1 MSARAYSDTTV
12 ALLAGPVL
20 ALLNQGLMYM
30 VNMWACGHNAP
41 SVMHIVPLVCVC
53 LSSVAAIVAYRRWT
67 AVGRGTDDEQNTVD
81 STLRFLALMALA
93 ISVFSSM
100 VILAQW
106 ASAIV
111 FHPCAR
117 V

>member
-12 ALLAGPVL
+12 ALLAGPVF
-20 ALLNQGLMYM
+20 ALVNQGLMYA
-30 VNMWACGHNAP
+30 VNMWACGHNVP

-53 LSSVAAIVAYRRWT
+53 LSIGAALLAFRRWNG
-67 AVGRGTDDEQNTVD
+67 VGRGTEDEANTVD
-81 STLRFLALMALA
+81 SNLRFIALLALA
-93 ISVFSSM
+93 ISIFSSM

-106 ASAIV
+106 ASAVV

>member
-20 ALLNQGLMYM
+20 ALANQQWMYV

-41 SVMHIVPLVCVC
+41 AVMHIVPAICVC
-53 LSSVAAIVAYRRWT
+53 LTVAAGVVAYRSWV
-67 AVGRGTDDEQNTVD
+67 AVGKGTEDDQNTVD
-81 STLRFLALMALA
+81 SNRRFLALMG
-93 ISVFSSM
+93 IVIVIFSTM

>member
-20 ALLNQGLMYM
+20 ALANQGLMYV
-30 VNMWACGHNAP
+30 VNMWACGHNQP
-41 SVMHIVPLVCVC
+41 SVMHIVPFICVC
-53 LSSVAAIVAYRRWT
+53 LSGAAAILSYRRWSG
-67 AVGRGTDDEQNTVD
+67 VGRGTEDELNTFD

-93 ISVFSSM
+93 ISIFSSM

-106 ASAIV
+106 ASAVV

>member
-20 ALLNQGLMYM
+20 ALVNQGLMYI
-30 VNMWACGHNAP
+30 VNMWACGHNTP
-41 SVMHIVPLVCVC
+41 SVMHIAPFICVC
-53 LSSVAAIVAYRRWT
+53 LAIAAGALAFRRWNG
-67 AVGRGTDDEQNTVD
+67 VGRGTDDEANTID
-81 STLRFLALMALA
+81 ANLRFLALLALA
-93 ISVFSSM
+93 ISIFSSV

-106 ASAIV
+106 ASAV
-111 FHPCAR
+111 VLHPCAR

>member
-20 ALLNQGLMYM
+20 ALVNQGLMYA
-30 VNMWACGHNAP
+30 VNMWACGHNTP
-41 SVMHIVPLVCVC
+41 SVMHIVPFICVC
-53 LSSVAAIVAYRRWT
+53 LSAAAGILAFRRWNG
-67 AVGRGTDDEQNTVD
+67 VGRGTEDEANSID
-81 STLRFLALMALA
+81 ANLRFLSLLALA
-93 ISVFSSM
+93 ISIFSSI

-106 ASAIV
+106 ASAV
-111 FHPCAR
+111 VLHPCAR

>member
-20 ALLNQGLMYM
+20 ALVNQGLMYS
-30 VNMWACGHNAP
+30 VNMWACGHNVP
-41 SVMHIVPLVCVC
+41 GVMHIVPAVCVC
-53 LSSVAAIVAYRRWT
+53 LTAVAAIVGYRRWT
-67 AVGRGTDDEQNTVD
+67 GVGGGTEDEANTVD
-81 STLRFLALMALA
+81 STLRFLALAAVA
-93 ISVFSSM
+93 ISIFSSL

-106 ASAIV
+106 AAAFV

>member
-20 ALLNQGLMYM
+20 ALVNQGLMYS
-30 VNMWACGHNAP
+30 VNVWACGHNMP
-41 SVMHIVPLVCVC
+41 SVMHIVPFICVC
-53 LSSVAAIVAYRRWT
+53 LSAASALVAFRRWT
-67 AVGRGTDDEQNTVD
+67 GVGRGTDDEANSVD
-81 STLRFLALMALA
+81 SHVRFLALLALA
-93 ISVFSSM
+93 ISIFSSM

-106 ASAIV
+106 ASAVV

>member
-1 MSARAYSDTTV
+1 MSARVYSDTTV

-20 ALLNQGLMYM
+20 ALVNQELMYA
-30 VNMWACGHNAP
+30 VNMWACGHDV
-41 SVMHIVPLVCVC
+41 SWVMHIVPFICVC
-53 LSSVAAIVAYRRWT
+53 LTIAATILGFRRWGG
-67 AVGRGTDDEQNTVD
+67 VGRGIEDEANTVD
-81 STLRFLALMALA
+81 GELRFLSLLTIATG
-93 ISVFSSM
+93 IFSAM

-106 ASAIV
+106 ASAVV

>member
-1 MSARAYSDTTV
+1 MSARAYSDATT

-20 ALLNQGLMYM
+20 ALLNQGLMYA
-30 VNMWACGHNAP
+30 VNMWACGHNRP
-41 SVMHIVPLVCVC
+41 SVMHIVPFVCIC
-53 LSSVAAIVAYRRWT
+53 LSSTAGIVAYRRWIG
-67 AVGRGTDDEQNTVD
+67 VGRGTDDEGNTVD
-81 STLRFLALMALA
+81 ATLRFIALMALA

-106 ASAIV
+106 ASAVV

>member
-12 ALLAGPVL
+12 ALIAGPVL
-20 ALLNQGLMYM
+20 ALVNQGSMYA
-30 VNMWACGHNAP
+30 VNMWACGHNVPA
-41 SVMHIVPLVCVC
+41 VMHIVPLVCVC
-53 LSSVAAIVAYRRWT
+53 LTIAAGLLAFRRWNG
-67 AVGRGTDDEQNTVD
+67 VGRGTNDEANTID
-81 STLRFLALMALA
+81 ANLRFIALLALA
-93 ISVFSSM
+93 ISIFASA

-106 ASAIV
+106 AAAVV

>member
-20 ALLNQGLMYM
+20 ALVNQGLMYI
-30 VNMWACGHNAP
+30 VNMWACGHNTP
-41 SVMHIVPLVCVC
+41 SVMHIAPFICIC
-53 LSSVAAIVAYRRWT
+53 LAVAAGIIAFRRWNG
-67 AVGRGTDDEQNTVD
+67 VGRGTDDEANTID
-81 STLRFLALMALA
+81 ANLRFIALLALV
-93 ISVFSSM
+93 ISIFSSM

-106 ASAIV
+106 ASAVV